1 MAEGLAAIGL
11 AGNIVQFV
19 SFTFVLVSK
28 TKELHESAS
37 GTLNDNVDLSIIAQD
52 IRSFT
57 NRLTSN
63 GRSSGRLVDIARR
76 CDTIAHELLDAIT
89 KLQHRHGA
97 RSGNAPTRW
106 QSFRQAL
113 KSLWGKAHIEELKAR
128 LGGLRDQVTLHLV
141 SDTK

>member
-1 MAEGLAAIGL
+1 M
-11 AGNIVQFV
+11 
-19 SFTFVLVSK
+19 LVAK
-28 TKELHESAS
+28 TKELHESSS
-37 GTLNDNVDLSIIAQD
+37 GVLNDNVDLNIIAQD
-52 IRSFT
+52 ITSFT

-63 GRSSGRLVDIARR
+63 GRPSVRLVDIARR
-76 CDTIAHELLDAIT
+76 CDTIAHELLDAIA
-89 KLQHRHGA
+89 KLQHKHKPG
-97 RSGNAPTRW
+97 SGTAPTRW